1 MNWVLKRKYFF
12 NLIQKKI
19 KNVYDGITLL
29 NIRYLKLYIN
39 KSKPGTFWYV
49 LLNSHLFFLLRAFLY
64 FFGVLFILFIF
75 SMYKVFKQ
83 HESLFVFLYIIWFF
97 SSLFY
102 IEFIRV

>member
-1 MNWVLKRKYFF
+1 M
-12 NLIQKKI
+12 

-29 NIRYLKLYIN
+29 NIRHLKLYIN
-39 KSKPGTFWYV
+39 NSKPGPFWYV
-49 LLNSHLFFLLRAFLY
+49 LLNSHLFFLSQAFIY

-75 SMYKVFKQ
+75 SMYKLFKQ

-102 IEFIRV
+102 IEFLRV